1 MRNHWANSITN
12 FDEEVEAFV
21 KDYFV
26 DQKKKCL
33 LVAAA
38 GFDPRSIRI
47 ASMLA
52 DVMNDRLTA
61 LFIREERASP
71 DTNLVEKAE
80 KNAAKLSKIIPKSSF
95 LDVNIFAED
104 GAPIG
109 GSQIVS
115 LLGDDPFDEDITD
128 VILDL
133 SALSIGV
140 GFPAAKLLLI
150 ECEKK
155 VDCSFH
161 LMIVSNPEL
170 DDNIS
175 VVPYDHPTPVKGFSG
190 QSIGY
195 STIDPAC
202 MWIPQLARGRKRSLT
217 KIRLSIGECYKI
229 CPILPFPAR
238 NPRRSDD
245 LLSEYESELV
255 NDWEVDP
262 RDIVYV
268 SEKNPLD
275 SYRVL
280 STLKKRFDQ
289 TVKGTYEPHMIL
301 SPTGSKVMAAGA
313 LMAAIEHDVTVQY
326 IETEEYHFDLEVDFG
341 HQQSDMIVHVFLSGP
356 AYVDY
361 TTPLEISAESKKT

>member
-12 FDEEVEAFV
+12 FDNEVETFV
-21 KDYFV
+21 EGYFG
-26 DQKKKCL
+26 DKKKKCL

-47 ASMLA
+47 ASILA
-52 DVMNDRLTA
+52 DVMGDRLSA
-61 LFIREERASP
+61 KFIREERASP
-71 DTNLVEKAE
+71 DHDLVEKAE
-80 KNAAKLSKIIPKSSF
+80 KNATKLSEIIPKSSF
-95 LDVNIFAED
+95 LDVNIFADD
-104 GAPIG
+104 GAPVG

-115 LLGDDPFDEDITD
+115 LLGDDPFDADITD

-140 GFPAAKLLLI
+140 GFPAAKLLLL

-155 VDCSFH
+155 TDCSFH

-175 VVPYDHPTPVKGFSG
+175 AVPYDRPTLVKGFSG
-190 QSIGY
+190 PAIGY
-195 STIDPAC
+195 STSDPAC
-202 MWIPQLARGRKRSLT
+202 MWIPQLARGRKLSLS
-217 KIRLSIGECYKI
+217 KIRLSIGECYKT

-280 STLKKRFDQ
+280 STLKKRFDK

-313 LMAAIEHDVTVQY
+313 LMVAIEHDVTVQY
-326 IETEEYHFDLEVDFG
+326 IETEEYHFNQAESSG
-341 HQQSDMIVHVFLSGP
+341 NQQSDMIVHVLLSGP
-356 AYVDY
+356 AYADY
-361 TTPLEISAESKKT
+361 ATSVKPKKT